1 MFIRWKGGNKMTYGK
16 ITTTMKEVE
25 ELLIPSDDIKE
36 KLDGAVH
43 SALPDKGCEVVD
55 GELSHE

>member
-1 MFIRWKGGNKMTYGK
+1 MTYGK

-25 ELLIPSDDIKE
+25 ELLIPSDDFKE
-36 KLDGAVH
+36 ELDGVVH
-43 SALPDKGCEVVD
+43 SALPDKGCEVVY